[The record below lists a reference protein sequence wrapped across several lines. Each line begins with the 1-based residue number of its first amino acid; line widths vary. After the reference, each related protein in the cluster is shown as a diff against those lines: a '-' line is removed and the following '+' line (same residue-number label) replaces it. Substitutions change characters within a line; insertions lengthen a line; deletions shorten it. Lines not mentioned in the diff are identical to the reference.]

1 MLVKNESI
9 LCMGLVPICFP
20 GEESKHSDASQ
31 AEPRSLQGA
40 HGIMWY
46 VGMAADDDIA

>member
-9 LCMGLVPICFP
+9 ICMGLVPICFP

-31 AEPRSLQGA
+31 AEPRSLQGT
-40 HGIMWY
+40 HGSMWY
-46 VGMAADDDIA
+46 VELVADDDTA